1 MYKIFNE
8 GMIEIITG
16 PMFSGKSEELL
27 RRLRTLEYAK
37 LKPLVIK
44 PKFDTR
50 FSEEEI
56 VSRSGVRHKTHILSD
71 IREVYDL
78 LKFDTYKAIVI
89 DEAHFFG
96 KDLVAVADNLANLGY
111 LVIIAGLDQDYLRRP
126 FGPIPDLLA
135 IAERVTK
142 LQAICVVC
150 QHAASTSFRKI
161 ESNQQ
166 NLLGNYHE
174 YEARC
179 RKCHNKGEKQK
190 QQNVN

>member
-8 GMIEIITG
+8 GMIEVITG

-50 FSEEEI
+50 FSAEEI
-56 VSRSGVRHKTHILSD
+56 VSRSGISHKTHILDNIKD
-71 IREVYDL
+71 IYDL
-78 LKFDTYKAIVI
+78 LKQDSYKAVVI

-96 KDLVAVADNLANLGY
+96 HDLVLVADDLANLGY
-111 LVIIAGLDQDYLRRP
+111 LVIIAGLDQDYLRQP
-126 FGPIPDLLA
+126 FGPMPELMA

-150 QHAASTSFRKI
+150 QHAASTSFRKVA
-161 ESNQQ
+161 SNKT

-179 RKCHNKGEKQK
+179 RKCHVHGEKMK
-190 QQNVN
+190 KVND

>member
-8 GMIEIITG
+8 GMIEVITG

-50 FSEEEI
+50 FSSEKI
-56 VSRSGVRHKTHILSD
+56 ISRSGVSHETHVLED
-71 IREVYDL
+71 INDLYLL
-78 LKFDTYKAIVI
+78 LKKDPEIKAVVI
-89 DEAHFFG
+89 DEAHFFNQ
-96 KDLVAVADNLANLGY
+96 DLVKVADDLANKGY
-111 LVIIAGLDQDYLRRP
+111 LIIVAGLDQDYLRQP
-126 FGPIPDLLA
+126 FGPIPNLLA

-142 LQAICVVC
+142 LAAICVKC

-161 ESNQQ
+161 KDNSQH
-166 NLLGNYHE
+166 LLGDQDE
-174 YEARC
+174 YEVRC
-179 RKCHNKGEKQK
+179 RKCHVKGMKK
-190 QQNVN
+190 AD